1 MKDPLMLDKIASLL
15 ILFPQKDKIYVVLFY
30 IVSVLMLIIQLVF
43 RFDRVDL
50 VVQGIATTSIRG
62 KYTIFFIYFACKD
75 KYGIIS
81 DLIK

>member
-1 MKDPLMLDKIASLL
+1 
-15 ILFPQKDKIYVVLFY
+15 
-30 IVSVLMLIIQLVF
+30 MLIIQLVF